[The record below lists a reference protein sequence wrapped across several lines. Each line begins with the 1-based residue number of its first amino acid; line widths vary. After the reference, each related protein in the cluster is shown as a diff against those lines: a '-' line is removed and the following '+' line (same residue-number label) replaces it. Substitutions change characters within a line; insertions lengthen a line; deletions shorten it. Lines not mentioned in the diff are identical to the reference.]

1 MSAYRVMQAAAF
13 AAMIVFVASAAFA
26 QAPTAACQKDLA
38 DNDVRF
44 KQTIQQLEAVKNGT
58 PAQKCAAYRSHV
70 QIMKQSI
77 PVFQRCTSG
86 LGQRENIG
94 QMNDSI
100 ADFEQLIKA
109 KC

>member
-13 AAMIVFVASAAFA
+13 AAMIVFIGPAAFA
-26 QAPTAACQKDLA
+26 QAPTPACQKDLA
-38 DNDVRF
+38 ENDARF
-44 KQTIQQLEAVKNGT
+44 KQTIERLESVKNGT
-58 PAQKCAAYRSHV
+58 QAQKCAVYRSHV
-70 QIMKQSI
+70 QIMKQSL

-86 LGQRENIG
+86 LGQRENLG

-100 ADFEQLIKA
+100 ADFEQLIRA

>member
-1 MSAYRVMQAAAF
+1 MQAAAF

-26 QAPTAACQKDLA
+26 QAPSPSCQKDLA
-38 DNDVRF
+38 ENDVRF

-58 PAQKCAAYRSHV
+58 QAQKCAAYRSHV

-77 PVFQRCTSG
+77 PVFQRCTGG